1 MWLLPGWY
9 MLIWMQVMWLCKIR
23 LPEDVLWF
31 GRDIYWSKHVTRN
44 WHIKQLKQKNK
55 CDCQFSIAIMFF
67 RKFVYDELAL
77 SFSRSILIQ
86 NNFLSTDNHSKY
98 WKLAPRILIPILQ
111 YFNLSEVIL
120 LLRYNN
126 FESLRSFAH
135 RGIFLIWREEFC
147 LGISHSLH

>member
-1 MWLLPGWY
+1 MVRNEGLTYRAKKTYELVPAYAVSTQKVRSACDCCWY
-9 MLIWMQVMWLCKIR
+9 MLIWMQVMWLCKIC

-120 LLRYNN
+120 LLR
-126 FESLRSFAH
+126 
-135 RGIFLIWREEFC
+135 
-147 LGISHSLH
+147 